1 MMIEQAKRGKA
12 ANAGSGSRFLSA
24 RTSPSLLAILPRP
37 LHAARSGLCQGR
49 RTAPGGQR
57 MSTAPENE
65 FDLEK
70 LFLPAWAQEPSS
82 AKQYAQYEG
91 REERSF
97 DRGPSRG
104 GRPENRR
111 T

>member
-1 MMIEQAKRGKA
+1 
-12 ANAGSGSRFLSA
+12 
-24 RTSPSLLAILPRP
+24 
-37 LHAARSGLCQGR
+37 
-49 RTAPGGQR
+49 
-57 MSTAPENE
+57 MSTALENE
-65 FDLEK
+65 FDREK

-104 GRPENRR
+104 GRPQQRRQGGPPGARRDESRPRQDRGGPPRGKSSRERANRGER
-111 T
+111 RGPDRVAAPQP

>member
-1 MMIEQAKRGKA
+1 
-12 ANAGSGSRFLSA
+12 
-24 RTSPSLLAILPRP
+24 
-37 LHAARSGLCQGR
+37 
-49 RTAPGGQR
+49 
-57 MSTAPENE
+57 MSTVPENE

-104 GRPENRR
+104 RPQQRRQGGPPGARRDEGRPRQDRGGPPRGKGGRR
-111 T
+111 RARGGDGCGRYLGGAKR